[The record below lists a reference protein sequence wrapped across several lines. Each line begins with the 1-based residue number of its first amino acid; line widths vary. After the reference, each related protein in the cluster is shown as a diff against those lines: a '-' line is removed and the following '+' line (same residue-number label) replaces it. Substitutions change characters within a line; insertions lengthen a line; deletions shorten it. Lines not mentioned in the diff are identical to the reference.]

1 MSPKG
6 YALRVYIKGHEPIDS
21 PLSDEDGAN
30 FAQVFALMENNP
42 TVAALFEQV
51 LLQKWP
57 EIAEQMVKAGT
68 LPYVPSIEEVAPEF
82 ELIVP
87 DEAMPPHEPPP
98 TDQTKA

>member
-21 PLSDEDGAN
+21 PLSDEDGAA
-30 FAQVFALMENNP
+30 FAQIFALMEQDP
-42 TVAALFEQV
+42 MVAALFEQV

-57 EIAEQMVKAGT
+57 EIASQMVEAGT
-68 LPYVPSIEEVAPEF
+68 LPYVPSLEEVAPEF

-87 DEAMPPHEPPP
+87 DEAMPPSEPPA
-98 TDQTKA
+98 TG